1 MLCCAHR
8 SQHPALVA
16 QPLARQAPARGQ
28 NVKTAAAMEIYQ
40 VADELSYI
48 TGVAGVCFAITL
60 VVRICYIKLVLV
72 IFIVDVISFYI
83 MCHAA
88 GLGSGLCAPAS

>member
-1 MLCCAHR
+1 MLCCAY
-8 SQHPALVA
+8 SSLQSTLVA
-16 QPLARQAPARGQ
+16 QPRAKQSQALRQ

-60 VVRICYIKLVLV
+60 VVRIQ
-72 IFIVDVISFYI
+72 S
-83 MCHAA
+83 
-88 GLGSGLCAPAS
+88 